1 MSKAN
6 NLKENYQKIN
16 NLYQKL
22 KGVDSNNI
30 DEIIE
35 NLPNFIQEFKD
46 SEDAFKTVMNELEE
60 MQKIINE
67 KVN

>member
-30 DEIIE
+30 DEVIE